1 MSLFDFVFV
10 LKSLATLQSFLT
22 EISSFDVWICSRS
35 SIHFTCNASD
45 KPSSSSQQEKKKNGV
60 FFDSISQFN
69 FFFVC
74 LWQIVPFLS
83 ITTTGPMGTKVEIY
97 IRLQFEKSKHVCVQ
111 NLFFLL
117 PHLLPA
123 ACFNL
128 VPTFTTGVILY
139 DMTVRLWNYPYELAN
154 TMLIG

>member
-1 MSLFDFVFV
+1 MFEYAGAAFILH
-10 LKSLATLQSFLT
+10 ATPP
-22 EISSFDVWICSRS
+22 ISQVQVHYERR
-35 SIHFTCNASD
+35 
-45 KPSSSSQQEKKKNGV
+45 KNGF
-60 FFDSISQFN
+60 FFDSISLFN

-97 IRLQFEKSKHVCVQ
+97 IRLQFEKKQTC
-111 NLFFLL
+111 LRLEPFFLL

-128 VPTFTTGVILY
+128 VPTFSTGVILY
-139 DMTVRLWNYPYELAN
+139 D
-154 TMLIG
+154 G

>member
-111 NLFFLL
+111 NLFFFFFFFFFFF
-117 PHLLPA
+117 A
-123 ACFNL
+123 T
-128 VPTFTTGVILY
+128 TFASSCLFQFSPNFYYWSYTIWQLDCRTIL
-139 DMTVRLWNYPYELAN
+139 TN
-154 TMLIG
+154 